1 MRHNTKQ
8 KMSQTAL
15 SLNKIAISQEI
26 VNSGDYNSAE
36 TILVKEGL
44 PTKILM
50 EHFYRL
56 GNCFYSKKQNQAAEM
71 AWKKSAL
78 LADQTQEAPPLGVNF
93 ATDSLKS
100 CWQTISL
107 VILVII
113 SLYVLVFTL
122 FDREPEL
129 SRLSSDSLST
139 GEYSFWDEWWDTG
152 RPIARSMSRRLE
164 PRDLWTMLQ
173 KNLQNILGNK
183 SKKPSAEVHD
193 KLKRWLELYGSPVFG
208 KGSTDYYAL
217 TARGLFE
224 AREFES
230 ALSTLNDGLH
240 YAQTPEQMRNIHQD
254 LGTVYYYKGYKL
266 QLNGLARYDLKDVR
280 NSVESYKKALLY
292 GEDPYLYGN
301 LGWGYYLLG
310 NYSSS
315 IKNSHRALALKPE
328 LNYARMNL
336 GIAHLRKG
344 DYELAFATYSSLL
357 RNNPQLDEYEGGI
370 RDLQELQI
378 EFPDVY
384 PFTNFVMGQLYWQ
397 QGRFKDANASLKKF
411 LKQNFPQILW
421 KERARS
427 LLKKMEIE

>member
-8 KMSQTAL
+8 KMSPTAL

-36 TILVKEGL
+36 TILVNQRL
-44 PTKILM
+44 PEKILM

-56 GNCFYSKKQNQAAEM
+56 GNCFYSKKQNQAAEL
-71 AWKKSAL
+71 AWHKSAL
-78 LADQTQEAPPLGVNF
+78 IADQMEGVPLLGVNSQ
-93 ATDSLKS
+93 TDSFKA
-100 CWQTISL
+100 CWQTIGL

-113 SLYVLVFTL
+113 SLYALVFTL
-122 FDREPEL
+122 FYREPEL

-139 GEYSFWDEWWDTG
+139 GEYSFWDEWWDNG
-152 RPIARSMSRRLE
+152 RPIARSMSRFLE
-164 PRDLWTMLQ
+164 PRDLWPMLQ
-173 KNLQNILGNK
+173 KSLQNILGSK
-183 SKKPSAEVHD
+183 SKKLNEEVNE

-208 KGSTDYYAL
+208 EGPTDYYAL

-240 YAQTPEQMRNIHQD
+240 YAETHAQLGNIHQD

-266 QLNGLARYDLKDVR
+266 QPNGLARYDLEDVR
-280 NSVESYKKALLY
+280 DSVESYEKALLY

-336 GIAHLRKG
+336 GIAHLRNN
-344 DYELAFATYSSLL
+344 DYELAFATYSSLQQS
-357 RNNPQLDEYEGGI
+357 NPQLDEYEGGI